1 MKMTK
6 EKFKTAIR
14 EEIIEILSGGDDSM
28 TDQIYTL
35 ISRAN
40 LSDDAKEVMMKWM
53 EHTDNPQAIIDYLE
67 SQEGMM
73 NEETRSVGSMVRPE
87 GFEVGDKVKYK
98 GMNHE
103 ITRII
108 DDRIY
113 IKNLKYGGRPDTWVK
128 AVDLKKSMKE
138 ATIEVKPEDL
148 DKVKSKAKPE
158 DTIRIVKEIDEDEID
173 KKAIKNASSGK
184 KDSIISMANQLVK
197 VAMEMKSLAKEYKS
211 AKEGK
216 ETEKEKEIL
225 SKLKELTAQK
235 RKLEAKLS

>member
-1 MKMTK
+1 MKLNK
-6 EKFKTAIR
+6 NDLKKAIR
-14 EEIIEILSGGDDSM
+14 EEIIEILSDRDNSM
-28 TDQIYTL
+28 TDQIYAL
-35 ISRAN
+35 LSRAN
-40 LSDDAKEVMMKWM
+40 MSDDAKEVMMKWM

-67 SQEGMM
+67 NQEGMM
-73 NEETRSVGSMVRPE
+73 TEETRSVGPMIKSNE
-87 GFEVGDKVKYK
+87 FKVGDKVKYK

-113 IKNLKYGGRPDTWVK
+113 IKNLKYSGRPDTWVK

-148 DKVKSKAKPE
+148 DKVKPKAKPE
-158 DTIRIVKEIDEDEID
+158 DTIRIVKEVDEDEID
-173 KKAIKNASSGK
+173 KKATKAAASGK

-197 VAMEMKSLAKEYKS
+197 VATEMKSLAKEYKS

>member
-1 MKMTK
+1 MKLNK
-6 EKFKTAIR
+6 NDFKKAIR
-14 EEIIEILSGGDDSM
+14 EEIIEMLSGGDNSM
-28 TDQIYTL
+28 TDQIYAL

-40 LSDDAKEVMMKWM
+40 MSDDAKEVMMKWM
-53 EHTDNPQAIIDYLE
+53 EHTDNPQAIIDYLKN
-67 SQEGMM
+67 QEGMM
-73 NEETRSVGSMVRPE
+73 TEETRSVGPMVKSNE
-87 GFEVGDKVKYK
+87 FKVGDKVKYK

-113 IKNLKYGGRPDTWVK
+113 IKNLKYDGRPDTWVK

-138 ATIEVKPEDL
+138 ATIEVKPED
-148 DKVKSKAKPE
+148 
-158 DTIRIVKEIDEDEID
+158 TIRIVKEVDEDEID
-173 KKAIKNASSGK
+173 KKATKAASSGK
-184 KDSIISMANQLVK
+184 KDSIISLANQLVK
-197 VAMEMKSLAKEYKS
+197 VATEMKSLAKEYKS

-235 RKLEAKLS
+235 RKLEAKLR

>member
-1 MKMTK
+1 MKLNK
-6 EKFKTAIR
+6 NDFKKAIR
-14 EEIIEILSGGDDSM
+14 EEIIEMLSGEDNSM
-28 TDQIYTL
+28 TDQIYAL

-40 LSDDAKEVMMKWM
+40 MSDDAKEVMMNWM
-53 EHTDNPQAIIDYLE
+53 EHTDNPQAIIDYLKN
-67 SQEGMM
+67 QEGMM
-73 NEETRSVGSMVRPE
+73 TEETHSVGPMIKSNE
-87 GFEVGDKVKYK
+87 FKVGDKVKYK

-113 IKNLKYGGRPDTWVK
+113 IKNLKYDGRPDTWVK

-138 ATIEVKPEDL
+138 ATI
-148 DKVKSKAKPE
+148 
-158 DTIRIVKEIDEDEID
+158 RIVKEVDEDEID
-173 KKAIKNASSGK
+173 KKATKAASSGK
-184 KDSIISMANQLVK
+184 KDSIISLANQLVK
-197 VAMEMKSLAKEYKS
+197 VATEMKSLAKEYKS